1 MPRLYLVRHGKAAA
15 SFDADLDPGLD
26 ALGRAQA
33 AAMTEALA
41 PLGPLALLVS
51 PLKRTRET
59 AAPLEARWRTRGL
72 IEPAV
77 AEIPSPTPDL
87 AARRLW
93 LDQIMAAGWP
103 EAEAGL
109 QAWRLGVIERLLAV
123 REDTVVVSH
132 FIAINVAVGA
142 ATGDTR
148 VVAFRP
154 DNCSRTVLD
163 VEDGRQ
169 VLGWSWRRPAS
180 SRRSRQRPRT
190 RRESRGSIRP
200 SSQSRAVA

>member
-15 SFDADLDPGLD
+15 AFDADLDPGLD
-26 ALGRAQA
+26 ALGQAQA
-33 AAMTEALA
+33 EAMAAAVA

-59 AAPLEARWRTRGL
+59 AAPLEAMWGIVGA

-103 EAEAGL
+103 EADATL

-123 REDTVVVSH
+123 PEDTVDDSH

-142 ATGDTR
+142 ATGDPR
-148 VVAFRP
+148 VVSFRP

-163 VEDGRQ
+163 VEDDRL
-169 VLGWSWRRPAS
+169 VLV
-180 SRRSRQRPRT
+180 
-190 RRESRGSIRP
+190 ERGAEAETEVR
-200 SSQSRAVA
+200 

>member
-1 MPRLYLVRHGKAAA
+1 MPRLYLIRHGKAAA
-15 SFDADLDPGLD
+15 GWDANLDPGLD
-26 ALGRAQA
+26 PLGQSQA
-33 AAMTEALA
+33 DAMAERIA
-41 PLGPLALLVS
+41 PLGPLGLLVS

-59 AAPLEARWRTRGL
+59 AAPLETKWRQAGV

-93 LDQIMAAGWP
+93 LDRIMAAGW
-103 EAEAGL
+103 AAIDADL
-109 QAWRLGVIERLLAV
+109 QAWRMGIIERLLGLS
-123 REDTVVVSH
+123 EDTVVVSH

-148 VVAFRP
+148 LICFRP

-163 VEDGRQ
+163 VEDDRL
-169 VLGWSWRRPAS
+169 VLVELGDED
-180 SRRSRQRPRT
+180 RT
-190 RRESRGSIRP
+190 EVR
-200 SSQSRAVA
+200 